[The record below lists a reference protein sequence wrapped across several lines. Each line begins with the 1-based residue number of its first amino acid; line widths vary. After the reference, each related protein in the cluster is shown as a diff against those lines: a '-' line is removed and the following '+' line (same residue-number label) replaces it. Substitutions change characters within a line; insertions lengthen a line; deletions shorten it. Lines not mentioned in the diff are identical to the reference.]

1 MALKV
6 SVIKAENLK
15 NVEASGMFGKA
26 GASDPYA
33 VITFEGEKKKTK
45 VIDDNLNP
53 EWNETFEFPLKEHLK
68 STQNIN
74 VQVFDHEK
82 VGSDRLLGSTSISG
96 SNIIK
101 KVKIDAAFDLR
112 TEEGGNQ
119 GKITLR
125 VEYIGA
131 PQQEKKEG
139 GAEGTAETTAGGEAE
154 GDGGGGGSSGGRR
167 TGNAGRKRN
176 SNLSTLVQ
184 DYHIRVNVI
193 EGRALQGSNLDPA
206 VRVQI
211 GKQMFTTRPKRG
223 TTRPY
228 WNELLFFNFHEAPS
242 TLFWEMVDISCTNTG
257 LFKKDSLIGSFQ
269 FDVGS
274 VYEEDGHSFM
284 HKWVML
290 TDPVNRS
297 KGVQGYIKISISVLG
312 PGDEA
317 PLPKPLDESEDIENN
332 LLKPAGVDLDP
343 IDLTCKIFMA
353 EDLPQMDVSL
363 ETGLKALD
371 KLTGQEGKS
380 FCDPYVKVSFAGKD
394 AKTEVIQNTYV
405 PHWFEEL
412 HLEMQVPSMCDR
424 LTVQLYDQDMLSD
437 DVIATHFFS
446 LGDISSTDTEKGFL
460 PIFGP
465 SWVNFYGAPREHSM
479 FEGDHAEKMNEGLGE
494 GCAYRGRVLLELS
507 AGPAPDPL
515 SPDYEE
521 PEHKLDENQQKRVE
535 MFQSQVEFYARA
547 ILYESDMM
555 DADELSKDS
564 IQYEASMGNRGNKFF
579 DESSTSVSAPVKPQF
594 DGTKF
599 YFLPW
604 GNKKPVLEV
613 FSEWEDIC
621 YRLWSLNRMR
631 SMSHRLHDSLKEARA
646 FLHQKPKNVESAT
659 ASILSAINTLIRD
672 CRRALPEF
680 PEIHTR
686 LDEYIRDLREGA
698 KENIASDADK
708 LREALTNNT
717 RTIEEALEE
726 LDNFYFVLKNVGPE
740 PQLSIPD
747 LIFWILAD
755 NKRKAY
761 YRMSPAD
768 LIWSDIVDE
777 RGPLFNQVQNI
788 YFKWPKAS
796 KKPAESK
803 VPSHLRC
810 RVFFGK
816 VESKSEWPALEADYV
831 VLAEAYENNRFYPLK
846 GWTDTLLPT
855 DPKKWTDRE
864 GDEERSKDQCEL
876 PDGWMWKTDWYIDP
890 ELTELDED
898 AGLNMVVEETYEN
911 QRYFPIKG
919 WSKVMPGDR
928 PGWSDINGHEER
940 LLQKITISKGW
951 LWDGEWQID
960 KNRAVDSEG
969 WEYAFEFSGEYHAS
983 KKKTDLVRRRR
994 WARTRNRNPD
1004 YQPDPEEEAKKR
1016 TASDEGW
1023 EYSLDFHGGHSWHAR
1038 NKTSDCVRR
1047 RRWRRERVPNPG
1059 APALGQPTAKSYT
1072 AGSYLVFREPQVYQ
1086 LRCHLYQARSLIGE
1100 DKSGLSDPYVILTY
1114 GSASGTSL
1122 MQEQT
1127 ICPLWDQTIVID
1139 SVKLYG
1145 TDPKNP
1151 DTIPPVL
1158 MEIYDHDTLD
1168 EDDLL
1173 GRLSGT
1179 PVVRSFGNSDPAILK
1194 WHEIIRGHEHAGEAL
1209 FAFELIPS
1217 DDRADFPLPDK
1228 VEVIEDI
1235 TKKQKY
1241 IQRLPHDIRPEM
1253 ERCKIEIMCW
1263 GLRDIA
1269 KYMFM
1274 SVDKPHIEFECGGKS
1289 VVTPVLKTFE
1299 DNPNFPDN
1307 RLLLELDLPKK
1318 IEYLPPLNIRVFD
1331 NRVFGRRP
1339 LVGAF
1344 TIESLIDYRVKTAQE
1359 LEDEQ
1364 EDDHGL
1370 AQVATNEDDQ
1380 PLEHDDLSLGHEG
1393 ELEDP
1398 TDVKIEN
1405 DDSKPLIGSLS
1416 TMASTFKNQV
1426 SKVKNMLSDDD
1437 GEELQDDEIDW
1448 WSKFYKS
1455 LGQTLMCQKY
1465 DGDTLDIYDTVLEN
1479 KFKLDDA
1486 LKKFTL
1492 FRGKQ
1497 SAGDYRATGIFKGN
1511 LRVFPVTQEAP
1522 PPSPWEGLPDNT
1534 PVELVVRVYVV
1545 RGIELQAQDSNGKS
1559 DPYVTIVCGDKKL
1572 KDRDNYIPANLNPVF
1587 GRAFEL
1593 TVTLPKDNTMTISVF
1608 DYDLIGGDD
1617 LIGETK
1623 IDLEDRLLSRY
1634 RATCGLPQSY
1644 LTDGI
1649 NKWRDALTPKEIL
1662 EQYCESLG
1670 YAQPQY
1676 SPVEPFS
1683 VIVPQLNDGKPI
1695 VVKAKEFETQEL
1707 SEQNAA
1713 LRLLRSAGLVPEH
1726 IETRRLTTPTQP
1738 DIEQGKLQMWVDIF
1752 PRTIGDPG
1760 EVVNIAPRK
1769 PKKLEL
1775 RFIVWNVVEVPLT
1788 EENFAGERMTDI
1800 YLKTHI
1806 AGLEDEGQ
1814 QTDVHYRSLNGE
1826 GNFNWRKVFPFDY
1839 LIAED
1844 KVVVQKKAH
1853 FFSLDKEEEKL
1864 PPLLNISI
1872 WDNDLILADTF
1883 ISSIELDLTHFE
1895 MPAKTSQKVNTV
1907 AEPDKKYVN
1916 LFKKRRVNG
1925 WIPAWK
1931 SPNEMAGKIEIEIE
1945 ILSKEEAE
1953 EKPAGKGQDDPNQHP
1968 TLSKPNRPATSFLW
1982 ITSPWKSMKYII
1994 WANYKW
2000 KILLVLGII
2009 LFVIWL
2015 ALFIYYVPPAAVQ
2028 KTVGL

>member
-1 MALKV
+1 
-6 SVIKAENLK
+6 
-15 NVEASGMFGKA
+15 MFGKA

-33 VITFEGEKKKTK
+33 VLIFDGEKKKTK

-53 EWNETFEFPLKEHLK
+53 EWNETFDFPLKEALK
-68 STQNIN
+68 STQNLD

-82 VGSDRLLGSTSISG
+82 VGSDRLLGSTSVSG

-101 KVKIDAAFDLR
+101 KVKIDASFDLR
-112 TEEGGNQ
+112 GEDGTNQ

-125 VEYIGA
+125 IEYIGA
-131 PQQEKKEG
+131 PQQEKKDG
-139 GAEGTAETTAGGEAE
+139 GGENSGESTTE
-154 GDGGGGGSSGGRR
+154 GDGGSGSGGSQGGRK
-167 TGNAGRKRN
+167 TGNAARKRN
-176 SNLSTLVQ
+176 TNLSTLVQ

-206 VRVQI
+206 VRVTI
-211 GKQMFTTRPKRG
+211 GKQSFTTRPKRA

-228 WNELLFFNFHEAPS
+228 WNEMLFFNFHEAPS
-242 TLFWEMVDISCTNTG
+242 TLFWEMVDISCMNAG
-257 LFKKDSLIGSFQ
+257 MFKKDSLIGSFQ

-274 VYEEDGHSFM
+274 VYEEDGHSYM

-290 TDPVNRS
+290 TDPANRS

-317 PLPKPLDESEDIENN
+317 PLSKPLEDSDDIEEN

-343 IDLTCKIFMA
+343 IDLTCKVFMA

-380 FCDPYVKVSFAGKD
+380 FCDPYVKISFSGKD
-394 AKTEVIQNTYV
+394 VKTEVIQNTYV

-424 LTVQLYDQDMLSD
+424 LTLQLFDQDMLSD

-446 LGDISSTDTEKGFL
+446 LGEISSTDSEKGFL

-465 SWVNFYGAPREHSM
+465 SWVNFYGAPREHQL
-479 FEGDHAEKMNEGLGE
+479 FEGEHAEKMNEGLGE
-494 GCAYRGRVLLELS
+494 GCAYRGRVLIELS

-515 SPDYEE
+515 APDYEE
-521 PEHKLDENQQKRVE
+521 PERKLDEHQQKRVE
-535 MFQSQVEFYARA
+535 MFQRQSEFYARA

-555 DADELSKDS
+555 DADDLSKDS
-564 IQYEASMGNRGNKFF
+564 IQYEASMGNRGNKFT

-599 YFLPW
+599 YYLPW
-604 GNKKPVLEV
+604 GSKKPVLEV
-613 FSEWEDIC
+613 FSEWEDISF
-621 YRLWSLNRMR
+621 RLWAVNRMR
-631 SMSHRLHDSLKEARA
+631 SISQRLHDSLQEARG
-646 FLHQKPKNVESAT
+646 FLSQKPKNVEGAT
-659 ASILSAINTLIRD
+659 ASTLSAINTLIRD
-672 CRRALPEF
+672 CRRPLPDF
-680 PEIHTR
+680 PEVHTR
-686 LDEYIRDLREGA
+686 LDEYIRDLREAA
-698 KENIASDADK
+698 KDNIAQDCES
-708 LREALTNNT
+708 LREAVTTNAKSLT
-717 RTIEEALEE
+717 EALEE
-726 LDNFYFVLKNVGPE
+726 LDNMYHVLKNIGPE

-761 YRMSPAD
+761 YRMPVAD
-768 LIWSDIVDE
+768 IIWSDNVDE
-777 RGPLFNQVQNI
+777 RGPLFNKVQNI
-788 YFKWPKAS
+788 FMKTPKAS

-803 VPSHLRC
+803 VPAHLRC

-816 VESKSEWPALEADYV
+816 VESKSEWPGMEAEFV
-831 VLAEAYENNRFYPLK
+831 VLAETYENNRFYPLR

-864 GDEERSKDQCEL
+864 GDEERQKDQCEL
-876 PDGWMWKTDWYIDP
+876 PDGWVWKTDWYIDP
-890 ELTELDED
+890 ELTEMDED
-898 AGLNMVVEETYEN
+898 AGLNMVVEETFEN

-928 PGWSDINGHEER
+928 PSWSDINGHEER
-940 LLQKITISKGW
+940 PLQKVTLPKGW
-951 LWDGEWQID
+951 LWGADWEID
-960 KNRAVDSEG
+960 RNRAVDSEG
-969 WEYAFEFSGEYHAS
+969 WEYAFEFSGDYHAS
-983 KKKTDLVRRRR
+983 KKRTDLVRRRR
-994 WARTRNRNPD
+994 WIRTRTRDPD
-1004 YQPDPEEEAKKR
+1004 YEPDAEEELKKR
-1016 TASDEGW
+1016 NASDEGW
-1023 EYSLDFHGGHSWHAR
+1023 EYALDFHGGHTWHPR
-1038 NKTSDCVRR
+1038 NRTSDCARR
-1047 RRWRRERVPNPG
+1047 RRWRRERAPNPD
-1059 APALGQPTAKSYT
+1059 APALSQGTSKSYT
-1072 AGSYLVFREPQVYQ
+1072 AGSYLVFREPKVFQ

-1114 GSASGTSL
+1114 GNVSGTSL
-1122 MQEQT
+1122 MLEQT

-1145 TDPKNP
+1145 VDPANP
-1151 DTIPPVL
+1151 ETIPPVL
-1158 MEIYDHDTLD
+1158 MEVYDHDTLD

-1173 GRLSGT
+1173 GRLSGV
-1179 PVVRSFGNSDPAILK
+1179 PIVRSFSQPDPAVLK
-1194 WHEIIRGHEHAGEAL
+1194 WHTIERGHEHAGEAL
-1209 FAFELIPS
+1209 FAFELILS
-1217 DDRADFPLPDK
+1217 DERNDFPLPEK
-1228 VEVIEDI
+1228 AVVEEQI
-1235 TKKQKY
+1235 TKREKAVV
-1241 IQRLPHDIRPEM
+1241 RVPDDIRPVM

-1274 SVDKPHIEFECGGKS
+1274 TVDKPHVEFECGGKS
-1289 VVTPVLKTFE
+1289 VSTPVLKTFE

-1307 RLLLELDLPKK
+1307 RLLIELDLPVKL
-1318 IEYLPPLNIRVFD
+1318 EYLPPLNIRVFD

-1339 LVGAF
+1339 LVGAL
-1344 TIESLIDYRVKTAQE
+1344 TIDSLMDYRVKTAEE
-1359 LEDEQ
+1359 LEEDAQEETDVEALPPSDEH
-1364 EDDHGL
+1364 DLGL
-1370 AQVATNEDDQ
+1370 ENEELAG
-1380 PLEHDDLSLGHEG
+1380 LEHEGDLG
-1393 ELEDP
+1393 DP
-1398 TDVKIEN
+1398 TDIKPVQEDKT
-1405 DDSKPLIGSLS
+1405 PLIGSLS
-1416 TMASTFKNQV
+1416 SMASTLKNQV
-1426 SKVKNMLSDDD
+1426 TKVSNILGDDE

-1455 LGQTLMCQKY
+1455 TGNSLMCQKY
-1465 DGDTLDIYDTVLEN
+1465 DGDTLEIYDTAIEN

-1497 SAGDYRATGIFKGN
+1497 SSGDYRATGIFKGN
-1511 LRVFPVTQEAP
+1511 LRVFPISMEP
-1522 PPSPWEGLPDNT
+1522 PPSAWEGLPDNT
-1534 PVELVVRVYVV
+1534 PVEIVVRVYVV

-1559 DPYVTIVCGDKKL
+1559 DPYITIVCGDKKL

-1587 GRAFEL
+1587 GRAFDVS
-1593 TVTLPKDNTMTISVF
+1593 VTLPKDNTMTISVF

-1634 RATCGLPQSY
+1634 RATCGLPQTY
-1644 LTDGI
+1644 HTDGI
-1649 NKWRDALTPKEIL
+1649 NKWRDSLTPKEIL
-1662 EQYCESLG
+1662 EQYCENLG
-1670 YAQPQY
+1670 YAQPEY
-1676 SPVEPFS
+1676 SPVQPFS
-1683 VIVPQLNDGKPI
+1683 VIVPQLNEGKPI
-1695 VVKAKEFETQEL
+1695 VIKENEFETKEL

-1713 LRLLRSAGLVPEH
+1713 LRLLRSAGLIPEH
-1726 IETRRLTTPTQP
+1726 VETRRLTTPTQP

-1752 PRTIGDPG
+1752 PRSVGDPG

-1769 PKKLEL
+1769 PKQLEL
-1775 RFIVWNVVEVPLT
+1775 RLIIWNVVEVPLT
-1788 EENFAGERMTDI
+1788 EENFAGEKMTDI

-1844 KVVVQKKAH
+1844 KVVVMKKAH

-1864 PPLLNISI
+1864 PPTLNISI
-1872 WDNDLILADTF
+1872 WDNDLILSDTF

-1895 MPAKTSQKVNTV
+1895 MPAKTSKKVNTV

-1925 WIPAWK
+1925 WIPAFK
-1931 SPNEMAGKIEIEIE
+1931 SGTELAGKIEIELE
-1945 ILSKEEAE
+1945 ILTKDEAV

-1968 TLSKPNRPATSFLW
+1968 VLSKPNRPATSFLW
-1982 ITSPWKSMKYII
+1982 ITSPWKSLKFII

-2000 KILLVLGII
+2000 KILMVLGII
-2009 LFVIWL
+2009 VFVIWL
-2015 ALFIYYVPPAAVQ
+2015 ALFIYYVPPAVVQ
-2028 KTVGL
+2028 KSVGL